1 MNGNNW
7 HVNFPSS
14 VACHFWF
21 VWASSDSPDNKMTD
35 MILHFLHLAS
45 HFLEICHLE
54 IFRTF
59 DCEVKRIV
67 FKFFVGVRR
76 MRCEL
81 NMFWKSTSETFF
93 LYSCQSFLNF
103 HPNCKSCFKLNSL
116 SFLSALH
123 PKIAAS
129 VWSLQMAP
137 SDPAIDYQWHSQ
149 TWVYYEIYVFK
160 IQIKFLNKNNSHE
173 H

>member
-1 MNGNNW
+1 MIVQKTAYTNEPETIKLCDSCGHLSLMNGNNW

-45 HFLEICHLE
+45 HFLEMCHLE

-93 LYSCQSFLNF
+93 FIFL
-103 HPNCKSCFKLNSL
+103 
-116 SFLSALH
+116 
-123 PKIAAS
+123 PKFS
-129 VWSLQMAP
+129 EFSSQLQ
-137 SDPAIDYQWHSQ
+137 
-149 TWVYYEIYVFK
+149 VLF
-160 IQIKFLNKNNSHE
+160 
-173 H
+173 